1 MVAINVKMLVLN
13 RLDQHLDQLFSRLA
27 GRIIGIIGHIG

>member
-13 RLDQHLDQLFSRLA
+13 RLDHLNQLFSRLA
-27 GRIIGIIGHIG
+27 GRIVGIIGRIG